1 MELQEYKFIISP
13 ENIKSDLVFVP
24 YTGETDITTIIDP
37 CCLTATTISATTTGT
52 TGVYLPMNYILSGNT
67 GGTSFLTGL
76 SVNIMLTE
84 SAVDLGY
91 YTPTDGLMLQADV
104 LNNFIATANTINP
117 YTYTFYNTSDLEFIK
132 FLQLSTYTLDW
143 GDGSPQQSV
152 VGITPLTHIY
162 PTASNNYTITLT
174 ANSPWGISK
183 VEKPVTVPYSNVTI
197 TNPQGNIVFYPAGGS
212 WSATPISYDYIFTG
226 DSNTDVNDYYSYNYT
241 SVPFVITGF
250 TESTL
255 NDLSQYGP
263 KINLAGGKYKLGVQ
277 VTGNTGSIGTY
288 WGVDP
293 TGSYSAYTINGVN
306 YFDYEDY
313 TIYVVDSYGLVP
325 GDLVLSALTKNEAL
339 LNVIDEPEIITN
351 VFIERGKY
359 TALENVMRLGEV
371 DNVGDLEKYGYKY
384 FNVEKVST

>member
-24 YTGETDITTIIDP
+24 YTGDTDITTIIDP

-52 TGVYLPMNYILSGNT
+52 TGVYLPMDFLLSGNT

-84 SAVDLGY
+84 SAVDFGY
-91 YTPTDGLMLQADV
+91 YTPTDGLIIQADV
-104 LNNFIATANTINP
+104 LNNFIATANTLNP

-132 FLQLSTYTLDW
+132 FLQLTKYTLDW
-143 GDGSPQQSV
+143 GDGSPIV
-152 VGITPLTHIY
+152 PVLGITPLTHTY
-162 PTASNNYTITLT
+162 PTAPNTYTITLI
-174 ANSPWGISK
+174 ASSPWGISK
-183 VEKPVTVPYSNVTI
+183 VEKTVTTPYTNVVI
-197 TNPQGNIVFYPAGGS
+197 TNPQGNITFFPAGGS
-212 WSATPISYDYIFTG
+212 WSNTPISYDYIFTG

-255 NDLSQYGP
+255 NDLAQYGP

-277 VTGNTGSIGTY
+277 VTGTTGGIGTY

-293 TGSYSAYTINGVN
+293 TGTYSAYTINGVN

-313 TIYVVDSYGLVP
+313 TIYVVESYGLVP

-351 VFIERGKY
+351 VFVERGKY

>member
-13 ENIKSDLVFVP
+13 ENIKSDLVFVT
-24 YTGETDITTIIDP
+24 YTGDTDITTIIDP

-52 TGVYLPMNYILSGNT
+52 TGVYLPMDFLLSGNT

-91 YTPTDGLMLQADV
+91 YTPTDGLIIQADV
-104 LNNFIATANTINP
+104 LNNFIVTANTLNP
-117 YTYTFYNTSDLEFIK
+117 YTFTFYNTSDLEFIK
-132 FLQLSTYTLDW
+132 FLQLSKYSLDW
-143 GDGSPQQSV
+143 GDGSPIQPV
-152 VGITPLTHIY
+152 LGITPLTHTY
-162 PTASNNYTITLT
+162 PTAPNTYTITLT
-174 ANSPWGISK
+174 ASSPWGISK
-183 VEKPVTVPYSNVTI
+183 VEKTVTTPYTNVVI
-197 TNPQGNIVFYPAGGS
+197 TNPQGSITFYPAGGT
-212 WSATPISYDYIFTG
+212 WSGTPISYDYIFTG
-226 DSNTDVNDYYSYNYT
+226 DSNTDINDYYSYNYT
-241 SVPFVITGF
+241 SVPFVVSGF

-255 NDLSQYGP
+255 NDLAQYGP

-277 VTGNTGSIGTY
+277 VTGTTGEIGTY

-293 TGSYSAYTINGVN
+293 TGLYSAYTINGVN
-306 YFDYEDY
+306 YFDYEDF
-313 TIYVVDSYGLVP
+313 TIYVTESYGLVP

-351 VFIERGKY
+351 VFVERGKY

-384 FNVEKVST
+384 FNIEKVST

>member
-13 ENIKSDLVFVP
+13 ENIKSDLVFVT
-24 YTGETDITTIIDP
+24 YTGDTDITTIIDP

-52 TGVYLPMNYILSGNT
+52 TGVYLPMDFLLSGNT

-91 YTPTDGLMLQADV
+91 YTPTDGLIIQADV
-104 LNNFIATANTINP
+104 LNNFIVTANTLNP
-117 YTYTFYNTSDLEFIK
+117 YIFTFYNTSDLEFIK
-132 FLQLSTYTLDW
+132 FLQLSKYSLDW
-143 GDGSPQQSV
+143 GDGSPIQPV
-152 VGITPLTHIY
+152 LGITPLTHTY
-162 PTASNNYTITLT
+162 PTAPNTYTITLT
-174 ANSPWGISK
+174 ASSPWGISK
-183 VEKPVTVPYSNVTI
+183 VEKTVTTPYTNVVI
-197 TNPQGNIVFYPAGGS
+197 TNPQGNITFYPAGGS
-212 WSATPISYDYIFTG
+212 WAGTPISYDYIFTG
-226 DSNTDVNDYYSYNYT
+226 DSNTDINDYYSYNYT
-241 SVPFVITGF
+241 SVPFVVSGF

-255 NDLSQYGP
+255 NDLAQYGP

-277 VTGNTGSIGTY
+277 VTGTTGEIGTY

-293 TGSYSAYTINGVN
+293 TGLYSAYTINGVN
-306 YFDYEDY
+306 YFDYEDF
-313 TIYVVDSYGLVP
+313 TIYVTESYGLVP

-351 VFIERGKY
+351 VFVERGKY

-384 FNVEKVST
+384 FNIEKVST

>member
-13 ENIKSDLVFVP
+13 ENIKSDLVFVT
-24 YTGETDITTIIDP
+24 YTGDTDITTIIDP

-52 TGVYLPMNYILSGNT
+52 TGVYLPMDFLLSGNT

-91 YTPTDGLMLQADV
+91 YTPTDGLIIQADV
-104 LNNFIATANTINP
+104 LNNFIVTANTLNP
-117 YTYTFYNTSDLEFIK
+117 YTFMFYNTSDLEFIK
-132 FLQLSTYTLDW
+132 FLQLSKYSLDW
-143 GDGSPQQSV
+143 GDGSPIQPV
-152 VGITPLTHIY
+152 LGITPLTHTY
-162 PTASNNYTITLT
+162 PTAPNTYTITLT
-174 ANSPWGISK
+174 ASSPWGISK
-183 VEKPVTVPYSNVTI
+183 VEKTVTTPYTNVVI
-197 TNPQGNIVFYPAGGS
+197 TNPQGNITFYPAGGS
-212 WSATPISYDYIFTG
+212 WAGTPISYDYIFTG
-226 DSNTDVNDYYSYNYT
+226 DSNTDINDYYSYNYT
-241 SVPFVITGF
+241 SVPFVVSGF

-255 NDLSQYGP
+255 NDLAQYGP

-277 VTGNTGSIGTY
+277 VTGTTGEIGTY

-293 TGSYSAYTINGVN
+293 TGLYSAYTINGVN
-306 YFDYEDY
+306 YFDYEDF
-313 TIYVVDSYGLVP
+313 TIYVTESYGLVP

-351 VFIERGKY
+351 VFVERGKY

-384 FNVEKVST
+384 FNIEKVST

>member
-24 YTGETDITTIIDP
+24 YTGDTDITTIIDP

-52 TGVYLPMNYILSGNT
+52 TGVYLPMDYLLSGNT

-84 SAVDLGY
+84 SAVDIGY
-91 YTPTDGLMLQADV
+91 YTPTDGLIIQADV
-104 LNNFIATANTINP
+104 LNNFIVTANTLNP
-117 YTYTFYNTSDLEFIK
+117 YTFSFYNTSDLEFIK
-132 FLQLSTYTLDW
+132 FLQLTKYSLDW
-143 GDGSPQQSV
+143 GDGSPTV
-152 VGITPLTHIY
+152 PVLGITPLTHTY
-162 PTASNNYTITLT
+162 PTAPNSYTITLT
-174 ANSPWGISK
+174 ASSPWGISK
-183 VEKPVTVPYSNVTI
+183 VEKTVTTPFTNVVI
-197 TNPQGNIVFYPAGGS
+197 TNPQGSITFYPAGGT
-212 WSATPISYDYIFTG
+212 WTGTPISYDYIFTG
-226 DSNTDVNDYYSYNYT
+226 DSNTDINDYYSFNYT
-241 SVPFVITGF
+241 SVPFVVTGY

-255 NDLSQYGP
+255 NDLAQYGP

-277 VTGNTGSIGTY
+277 VTGTTGEIGTY

-293 TGSYSAYTINGVN
+293 TGTYSAYTINGVN

-313 TIYVVDSYGLVP
+313 TIYVTESYGLVP
-325 GDLVLSALTKNEAL
+325 GDLVLTALTKNEAM

-351 VFIERGKY
+351 VFVERGKY

-384 FNVEKVST
+384 FNIEKVST

>member
-52 TGVYLPMNYILSGNT
+52 TGVYLPMDYILSGNT

>member
-13 ENIKSDLVFVP
+13 ENIKSDLVFVT
-24 YTGETDITTIIDP
+24 YTGDTDITTIIDP

-52 TGVYLPMNYILSGNT
+52 TGVYLPMDFLLSGNT

-91 YTPTDGLMLQADV
+91 YTPTDGLIIQADV
-104 LNNFIATANTINP
+104 LNNFIVTANTLNP
-117 YTYTFYNTSDLEFIK
+117 YTFTFYNTSDLEFIK
-132 FLQLSTYTLDW
+132 FLQLSKYTLDW
-143 GDGSPQQSV
+143 GDGSPIQPV
-152 VGITPLTHIY
+152 LGITPLTHTY
-162 PTASNNYTITLT
+162 PTAPNTYTITLT
-174 ANSPWGISK
+174 ASSPWGISK
-183 VEKPVTVPYSNVTI
+183 VEKTVTTPYTNVVI
-197 TNPQGNIVFYPAGGS
+197 TNPQGSITFYPAGGT
-212 WSATPISYDYIFTG
+212 WTGTPISYDYIFTG
-226 DSNTDVNDYYSYNYT
+226 DSNTDINDYYSYNYT
-241 SVPFVITGF
+241 SVPFVVSGF

-255 NDLSQYGP
+255 NDLAQYGP

-277 VTGNTGSIGTY
+277 VTGTTGEIGTY

-293 TGSYSAYTINGVN
+293 TGLYSAYTINGVN
-306 YFDYEDY
+306 YFDYEDF
-313 TIYVVDSYGLVP
+313 TIYVTESYGLVP

-351 VFIERGKY
+351 VFVERGKY

-384 FNVEKVST
+384 FNIEKVST

>member
-52 TGVYLPMNYILSGNT
+52 TGVYLPMDYILSGNT

-226 DSNTDVNDYYSYNYT
+226 DSNTDVTDYYSYNYT

>member
-24 YTGETDITTIIDP
+24 YTGDTDITTIIDP

-52 TGVYLPMNYILSGNT
+52 TGVYLPMDFLLSGNT

-84 SAVDLGY
+84 SAVDFGY
-91 YTPTDGLMLQADV
+91 YTPTDGLIIQADV
-104 LNNFIATANTINP
+104 LNNFIVTANTLNP
-117 YTYTFYNTSDLEFIK
+117 YTFTFYNTSDLEFIK
-132 FLQLSTYTLDW
+132 FLQLTKFTLDW
-143 GDGSPQQSV
+143 GDGTPIQPV
-152 VGITPLTHIY
+152 LGITPLTHTY
-162 PTASNNYTITLT
+162 PTAPNTYKITLT
-174 ANSPWGISK
+174 ASSPWGISEVVK
-183 VEKPVTVPYSNVTI
+183 TVTTPYTNVVI
-197 TNPQGNIVFYPAGGS
+197 TNPQGSITFYPAGGS
-212 WSATPISYDYIFTG
+212 WANTPISYDYIFTG
-226 DSNTDVNDYYSYNYT
+226 DSNTDINDYYSYNYT
-241 SVPFVITGF
+241 SVPFVITGY

-255 NDLSQYGP
+255 NDLAQYGP

-277 VTGNTGSIGTY
+277 VTGTTGEIGTY

-293 TGSYSAYTINGVN
+293 TGTYSAYTINGVN

-313 TIYVVDSYGLVP
+313 TIYVTESYGLVP
-325 GDLVLSALTKNEAL
+325 GDLVLSALTKNEAMI
-339 LNVIDEPEIITN
+339 NVIDEPEIITN
-351 VFIERGKY
+351 VFVERGKY

>member
-52 TGVYLPMNYILSGNT
+52 TGVYLPMDYILSGNT

-91 YTPTDGLMLQADV
+91 YTPTDGLIIQADV

-152 VGITPLTHIY
+152 VGITPLTHTY
-162 PTASNNYTITLT
+162 PTAPNNYTITLT

-277 VTGNTGSIGTY
+277 VTGSTGAIGTY

-293 TGSYSAYTINGVN
+293 TGLYSAYTINGVN

>member
-13 ENIKSDLVFVP
+13 ENIKSDLVFVT
-24 YTGETDITTIIDP
+24 YTGDTDITTIIDP

-52 TGVYLPMNYILSGNT
+52 TGVYLPMDFLLSGNT

-91 YTPTDGLMLQADV
+91 YTPTDGLIIQADV
-104 LNNFIATANTINP
+104 LNNFIVTANTLNP
-117 YTYTFYNTSDLEFIK
+117 YTFTFYNTSDLEFIK
-132 FLQLSTYTLDW
+132 FLQLSKYTLDW
-143 GDGSPQQSV
+143 GDGSPIQPV
-152 VGITPLTHIY
+152 LGITPLTHTY
-162 PTASNNYTITLT
+162 PTAPNTYTITLT
-174 ANSPWGISK
+174 ASSPWGISK
-183 VEKPVTVPYSNVTI
+183 VEKTVTTPYTNVVI
-197 TNPQGNIVFYPAGGS
+197 TNPQGSITFYPAGGT
-212 WSATPISYDYIFTG
+212 WTGTPISYDYIFTG
-226 DSNTDVNDYYSYNYT
+226 DSNTDINDYYSYNYT
-241 SVPFVITGF
+241 SVPFVVSGF

-255 NDLSQYGP
+255 NDLAQYGP

-277 VTGNTGSIGTY
+277 VTGTTGEIGTY

-293 TGSYSAYTINGVN
+293 TGLYSAYTINGVN

-313 TIYVVDSYGLVP
+313 TIYVTESYGLVP

-351 VFIERGKY
+351 VFVERGKY

-384 FNVEKVST
+384 FNIEKVST

>member
-1 MELQEYKFIISP
+1 MESQEYKFIISP
-13 ENIKSDLVFVP
+13 ENIKSDLVFVT

-52 TGVYLPMNYILSGNT
+52 TGVYLPMDYILSGNT

-212 WSATPISYDYIFTG
+212 WSTTPISYDYIFTG
-226 DSNTDVNDYYSYNYT
+226 DSNTDINDYYSYNYT

-277 VTGNTGSIGTY
+277 VTGTTGGIGTY

>member
-13 ENIKSDLVFVP
+13 ENIKSDLVFVT

-52 TGVYLPMNYILSGNT
+52 TGVYLPMDYILSGNT

-226 DSNTDVNDYYSYNYT
+226 DSNTDVTDYYSYNYT

-277 VTGNTGSIGTY
+277 VTGTTGAIGTY

-293 TGSYSAYTINGVN
+293 TGVYSAYTINGVN